1 MPIPD
6 YPTFLLPVLRVAAGG
21 VDTSVQEIRT
31 HLESQFSLTLDE
43 LGVKQ
48 RNGSTVFV
56 NYVALAL
63 AQLNMAKA
71 ITLTSKGVY
80 RIAERGVAI
89 LKTNPSDLT
98 LKDLRP
104 FEL

>member
-6 YPTFLLPVLRVAAGG
+6 YPTLLLPVLRVAASG

-31 HLESQFSLTLDE
+31 HIESQFGLTPDE
-43 LGVKQ
+43 LAVKQ

-56 NYVALAL
+56 NYIALAL
-63 AQLNMAKA
+63 AQLNIAKV

-80 RIAERGVAI
+80 RITERGVAI
-89 LKTNPSDLT
+89 LKGNPSDLT
-98 LKDLRP
+98 L
-104 FEL
+104 

>member
-6 YPTFLLPVLRVAAGG
+6 YPTLLLPVLRVAAGG

-31 HLESQFSLTLDE
+31 HIESQFGLTPDE

-56 NYVALAL
+56 NHVALAL
-63 AQLNMAKA
+63 ARLNMAKA
-71 ITLTSKGVY
+71 VTLTSKGVY
-80 RIAERGVAI
+80 RITERGVAI
-89 LKTNPSDLT
+89 LKANPADLT
-98 LKDLRP
+98 LRDLRS
-104 FEL
+104 FEP